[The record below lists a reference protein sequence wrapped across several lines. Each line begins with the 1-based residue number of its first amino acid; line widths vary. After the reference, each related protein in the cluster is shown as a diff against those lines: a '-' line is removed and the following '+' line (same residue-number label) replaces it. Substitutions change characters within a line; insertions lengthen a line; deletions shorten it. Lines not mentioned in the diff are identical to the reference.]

1 MHPASLPSDSN
12 SCIVSLDIGSSS
24 VRALLFDAR
33 ARQID
38 GYGAQLAHEV
48 ETTPDGGAEVD
59 PDKLAELTIACLDQ
73 LHQQVYSAGL
83 RIAAVGGSAFW
94 HSFLGVD
101 ASGRPVIPIMHLLDT
116 RANEEARRLADG
128 HARTGCVPHS
138 SYWPAKLLWL
148 KKNRPAEFAATRQ
161 WLSFPEYL
169 FQKLFG
175 RGGASTSM
183 VSGSGLWNQNLN
195 EYDVET
201 LAALPVDITTLAD
214 PAGMDAAQDRLL
226 PPYKSK
232 WPAFANLPW
241 FPFLGDGAC
250 NNIGS
255 GCVGADR
262 FALMVGTTGAMRAV
276 IEAPHVDVPPGLWCY
291 RVDRRRFVVGGAL
304 SNGGNVYAWLQRT
317 LALPGDSE
325 AKLQAAAPGTHG
337 VTFLPFLAGERSPYW
352 RADLRGALTGLSLA
366 TQPFDILH
374 AALESITL
382 RFRVIYEMLAAGFQT
397 PAAVF
402 ASGSALL
409 HSPAWIQIMADALG
423 RPVTVCAEPEASS
436 RGAVLWALERIGAIH
451 SLTELPAATGA
462 VFAARPPYHSA
473 YDDLLLQQ
481 ILLYKKL
488 FG

>member
-1 MHPASLPSDSN
+1 MDSTSLPSDSN
-12 SCIVSLDIGSSS
+12 SCIVSLDVGSSS
-24 VRALLFDAR
+24 VRALLFDAQ
-33 ARQID
+33 ARQIA
-38 GYGAQLAHEV
+38 GYGAQLAYEV
-48 ETTPDGGAEVD
+48 ETTPDGGAEVN

-101 ASGRPVIPIMHLLDT
+101 ASGRPVIPILHLLDT
-116 RANEEARRLADG
+116 RANEEAKQLADG

-148 KKNRPAEFAATRQ
+148 EKNRPAEFAATRQ

-183 VSGSGLWNQNLN
+183 ASGSGLWNQNRN

-201 LAALPVDITTLAD
+201 LAELPVDAARLAD
-214 PAGMDAAQDRLL
+214 PADMDAAQDQLL
-226 PPYKSK
+226 PRYKSK

-276 IEAPHVDVPPGLWCY
+276 IEAPRVDVPPGLWCY

-317 LALPGDSE
+317 LALPDDCE
-325 AKLQAAAPGTHG
+325 ARLKAASPGAHG
-337 VTFLPFLAGERSPYW
+337 VAFLPFLAGERSPYW

-374 AALESITL
+374 AALESIAL
-382 RFRVIYEMLAAGFQT
+382 RFRAIHEMLTAGFPA
-397 PAAVF
+397 PAAVV

-409 HSPAWIQIMADALG
+409 NSPAWIQIMADALG
-423 RPVTVCAEPEASS
+423 RTIVVCSEPEASC
-436 RGAVLWALERIGAIH
+436 RGAVLWTLERIGAIH

-462 VFAARPPYHSA
+462 VFPARPAYHGV
-473 YDDLLLQQ
+473 YDGLLQQ
-481 ILLYKKL
+481 QTSLYERL
-488 FG
+488 FL